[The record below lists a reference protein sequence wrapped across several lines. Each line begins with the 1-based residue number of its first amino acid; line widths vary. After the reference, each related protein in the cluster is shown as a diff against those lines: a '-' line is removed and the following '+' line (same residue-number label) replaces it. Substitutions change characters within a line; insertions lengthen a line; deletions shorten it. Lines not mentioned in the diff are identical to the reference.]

1 MLDLYVNI
9 RKFRKEN
16 RMSQEELAKK
26 VGYTDRSTIARIE
39 KGEIDLPQSK
49 IALFARALGVSSSV
63 LMGNT
68 GLTAAPSD
76 LSPDEREVLEA
87 YRSLNDSGRKK
98 LIERGEELLALG
110 YQRDVSVSFPENGKE
125 GSEENSA

>member
-1 MLDLYVNI
+1 MLDLYLNI
-9 RKFRKEN
+9 REFRKAN

-26 VGYTDRSTIARIE
+26 VGYSDRSTIARIE

-49 IALFARALGVSSSV
+49 IALFASALGVSPSI

-87 YRSLNDSGRKK
+87 YRRLDPQGKNMTRRLLGLREDGGSASA
-98 LIERGEELLALG
+98 ERGA
-110 YQRDVSVSFPENGKE
+110 V
-125 GSEENSA
+125 